1 MQVFECVCAHAHQ
14 WFVLASGRDDP
25 ALACCPDGHPV
36 VTAIPLPLAHS
47 LAVAMIPAATSSGGA
62 GAAGEHDRY
71 FVLLSDLAGCEQRLS
86 SRAYRWEEAV
96 AVARS
101 LVWRDPGQAFA
112 RWDALPP

>member
-1 MQVFECVCAHAHQ
+1 MQVFECVCARAHQ
-14 WFVLASGRDDP
+14 WFVLAAGRDDP
-25 ALACCPDGHPV
+25 ALARCPDGHEV
-36 VTAIPLPLAHS
+36 VTAVALQLAHS

-62 GAAGEHDRY
+62 NEVGEHDRY
-71 FVLLSDLAGCEQRLS
+71 FVLLSDLAGREQRLS

-96 AVARS
+96 GVARS